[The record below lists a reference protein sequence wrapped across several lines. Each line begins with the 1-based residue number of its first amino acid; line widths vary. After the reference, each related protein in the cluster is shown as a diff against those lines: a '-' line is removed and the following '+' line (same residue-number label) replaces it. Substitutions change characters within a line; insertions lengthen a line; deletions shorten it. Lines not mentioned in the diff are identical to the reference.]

1 MAPSNGAERA
11 RKHRLNKKLKP
22 DTELDKLKRQTN
34 YQKKRVKET
43 TQRLVNTEYDE
54 KLKNLN
60 RARVKKFRDKN
71 KTEGR
76 NASVSNQED
85 TNQSSEAQP
94 IINPGPDKSG
104 ERLVVRLPVVN
115 TPKSRQSQQ
124 GEKRRRE
131 TLRDKNISIE
141 EFTEKVS
148 SLEKDNEQFTREHRS

>member
-1 MAPSNGAERA
+1 MSSIIFYNVSDISTVSTMAPSNGAERA
-11 RKHRLNKKLKP
+11 RKHRLNQKLKP

-76 NASVSNQED
+76 NAPVSNQED

-94 IINPGPDKSG
+94 IINPGPDIKGIGGGSPNFF
-104 ERLVVRLPVVN
+104 L
-115 TPKSRQSQQ
+115 
-124 GEKRRRE
+124 
-131 TLRDKNISIE
+131 
-141 EFTEKVS
+141 
-148 SLEKDNEQFTREHRS
+148 